1 MTLAIQELEAKE
13 SLRME
18 DVRTFLSERS
28 FPIVEGTSVTIAY
41 QGQADAVAM
50 RHWIQG
56 LPSSQ
61 PLQRLRGTDLWFLV
75 LDLPAGSRIE
85 YKLEVTERGHS
96 RLIRDPL
103 NPHLANDPYGANSV
117 VHGAGYEIGA
127 WTLPDPEARPGHIE
141 EIEVRSAAL
150 GDTRRVRVYMPA
162 RYREERRYP
171 LVVVHDGT
179 DFLRFAG
186 LQTVLD
192 NLIHRLEIAPMIVA
206 LVDPDQRLVEYANDE
221 RHARFLKDELVPALE
236 GRYPIVGSPSA
247 RGLIGASFGA
257 VAALSA
263 AWAHPGFFGN
273 LFLLSGSF
281 AFTDIGEHD
290 RGPAFDPVVE
300 FVNAF
305 RANPG
310 RPAERMFVTCGMYES
325 SIYYNR
331 SLLPI
336 LQATDM
342 EVRYEESR
350 DGHNWENWRDRMR
363 AGLSW
368 LFPGPLWM
376 VYE

>member
-1 MTLAIQELEAKE
+1 MTLAIRELEAKPE
-13 SLRME
+13 LRI
-18 DVRTFLSERS
+18 DDIHRFLTERS
-28 FPIVEGTSVTIAY
+28 FPIVEGGSVTIVY
-41 QGQADAVAM
+41 QGHADAVAM

-61 PLQRLRGTDLWFLV
+61 PLQRMHGTDLWFVV
-75 LDLPAGSRIE
+75 LDIPAGSRIE

-117 VHGAGYEIGA
+117 VHGAGYEIPA
-127 WTLPDPEARPGHIE
+127 WTLPNPEARPGHLE
-141 EIEVRSAAL
+141 ELELTSRAF
-150 GDTRRVRVYMPA
+150 GDRRRAQVYVPA

-171 LVVVHDGT
+171 LLVVHDGG

-206 LVDPDQRLVEYANDE
+206 LIDSDRRLVEYANDE
-221 RHARFLKDELVPALE
+221 RHARFLHDELVPALE
-236 GRYPIVGSPSA
+236 KRYPIVASPSA
-247 RGLIGASFGA
+247 RGLVGASFGA
-257 VAALSA
+257 VASLSA
-263 AWAHPGFFGN
+263 AWAHPGYFGN
-273 LFLLSGSF
+273 VFLMSGSF
-281 AFTDIGEHD
+281 LFTDIGEHD
-290 RGPAFDPVVE
+290 GGPAFDPVVE

-310 RPAERMFVTCGMYES
+310 RPAERLYITCGMYES
-325 SIYYNR
+325 PIYLNR
-331 SLLPI
+331 SLVPL
-336 LQATDM
+336 LQATGMD
-342 EVRYEESR
+342 VRYTESR

-363 AGLSW
+363 EGLSW